1 METLHDEFALIVP
14 SLRDLQALSCLNHHF
29 IEKTNRYWAT
39 IEELE
44 DEQWITQP
52 LLNRLVGLKKLRV
65 EPRIRTL
72 RLTSLVHMTRLQ
84 SLEIMDWDDDLSPV
98 WDLRVDYCTGIGDIS
113 MLTSLTLLNLGHYTN
128 VNLFGLTNLTTL
140 RLACN
145 IMVDVIPELPQL
157 TSLDLSSN
165 QKITTI
171 SHLTTLRS
179 LDLSYNCRILS
190 VDIPQLL
197 S

>member
-1 METLHDEFALIVP
+1 
-14 SLRDLQALSCLNHHF
+14 LNHHF

-98 WDLRVDYCTGIGDIS
+98 WDLRVDYCTGIDDIS

-145 IMVDVIPELPQL
+145 IMVDEVPELPQL